1 MRLEVRTGSWF
12 GLYMV
17 HRVGRV
23 YMMFIQDTCV
33 CSHQGSLDRST
44 SRVGRGHKFL
54 AQIIGQG

>member
-1 MRLEVRTGSWF
+1 VRTGSWF